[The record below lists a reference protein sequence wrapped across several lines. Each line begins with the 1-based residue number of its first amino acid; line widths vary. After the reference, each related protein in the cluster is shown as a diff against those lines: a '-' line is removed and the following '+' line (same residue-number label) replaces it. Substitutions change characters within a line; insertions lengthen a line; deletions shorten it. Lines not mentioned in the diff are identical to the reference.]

1 MSLTL
6 LWIDIDNIF
15 TLKGVGKKS
24 TNLGIL
30 TGIVRLRVKSI
41 IHKCFAQVSEFVS
54 PSSVDYQFWNCFM
67 CMLGLNKEVRS
78 MEVGTL

>member
-15 TLKGVGKKS
+15 ILKGVGKKS

-30 TGIVRLRVKSI
+30 TGIVRLRAKSI
-41 IHKCFAQVSEFVS
+41 IHKCFTQVSEFVS
-54 PSSVDYQFWNCFM
+54 PSSVGYQFWKCFM
-67 CMLGLNKEVRS
+67 CMLGLNKEVIS